1 MSDFTEKLK
10 SFLHDPI
17 DKCFDIPTHI
27 ERAKN
32 YAQKLAIS
40 GVEEGKGPDQIA
52 SCMERSLLAKG
63 ITQDFNEIRHPFSE
77 GKLPIENYNKE
88 KIFKALEEVYK
99 KIGKEISNLDDKKKF
114 LYLWRNLQDKIFHD
128 LKNEGWIK
136 YLPLLPADTRVPDH
150 SIWEH
155 IKISSAINVYLD
167 EEKKVLY
174 QNNSLFLFTVGP
186 VQSFISQARK
196 TQDFYM
202 GSFILSFLTFKAMEI
217 IIDKYGP
224 TNIIYPD
231 LYKQPLMDFWLKKI
245 EIEITDFDENSIQLP
260 TIPNRFVAILPITER
275 GEITI
280 LVREMRDRIGNTIE
294 IAKDLIFKE
303 FSINPPQNISD
314 KINSQL
320 SEFPEIYW
328 VAVPWKIDNRDISFD
343 DLKEYFEE
351 EVLKNYRDL
360 WDFAT
365 KNGEFPPNIGLFYEI
380 LYSTLEKSMGARK
393 NLREFVQMEEKGRKC
408 SVCGERDVIFFRE
421 TANKNKFLRF
431 NPYAIDLTD
440 NPKVLLKY
448 IADGEGLCAVCF
460 IKRTFEIYLEE
471 PEKGISQVFKDLTF
485 PSTAEVA
492 LADFKERALNNANKE
507 FFDFQEKFKE
517 ISQSKF
523 PKVKPVPKLVS
534 LFGDKE
540 NLEGA
545 WFFEENLT
553 KKRLKED
560 LEIEGVSEEEIKEL
574 REALTAIMNKVGKPN
589 PYYALL
595 YLDGDNMGK
604 WLSGEL
610 LPQIEDAYNSEVSK
624 RIRNMEAVIKEN
636 DKEEKTTFMEGLK
649 KYISRKLLTPAIHA
663 SISTALRNYAIEF
676 VRKIV
681 EEEHLGK
688 LVYAGG
694 DDVLALVNLKDLFDV
709 MQKLRWAFSGQ
720 IKFEN
725 GEIKVDLSNKTGFVE
740 KDGRYLLTMGP
751 EATASMGVA
760 IAHYKTPLQIVIQKV
775 FDMEKKAK
783 KECRNRFAICLMK
796 RSGVERIAIAEWK
809 YDDKNTIETLKEIAK
824 SFDEE
829 NKEGYIAKGFIQKF
843 ATEFAHLKDKEGC
856 FIGTEDIVNNE
867 ILRLLDRSYNFPKEQ
882 KISEEDKKKMKKKM
896 KKEFIE
902 KIFNYMSD
910 LFWNI
915 GGSKIDYFINFCTI
929 ATFIHK
935 GEE

>member
-10 SFLHDPI
+10 AFLHDPI

-40 GVEEGKGPDQIA
+40 GVEEAKGPDQVA
-52 SCMERSLLAKG
+52 SCMERSLLPKG
-63 ITQDFNEIRHPFSE
+63 ITQDFNEVRHPFCKGSL
-77 GKLPIENYNKE
+77 KIENYDKETIFKVFKEVYE
-88 KIFKALEEVYK
+88 KI
-99 KIGKEISNLDDKKKF
+99 GTDISNLDDKKKF
-114 LYLWRNLQDKIFHD
+114 FYLWRNLQDRLFEN
-128 LKNEGWIK
+128 LKTEPWIK

-155 IKISSAINVYLD
+155 LKIASAINAYLD

-245 EIEITDFDENSIQLP
+245 EIEITDFNENSIQLP
-260 TIPNRFVAILPITER
+260 TIPNRFVAILSTTDEN
-275 GEITI
+275 EITA
-280 LVREMRDRIGNTIE
+280 LVSEMKGKIKNTIKD
-294 IAKDLIFKE
+294 AKESIFQKLNIIPSDL
-303 FSINPPQNISD
+303 S

-393 NLREFVQMEEKGRKC
+393 NLREFVQVEEKGRKC

-431 NPYAIDLTD
+431 NLYAIDLTD

-460 IKRTFEIYLEE
+460 IKRTFEIYLEKE
-471 PEKGISQVFKDLTF
+471 VSYVFKDLTF

-492 LADFKERALNNANKE
+492 LADFKERALEKARE
-507 FFDFQEKFKE
+507 AYFAFQKIFEG
-517 ISQSKF
+517 ISQARF
-523 PKVKPVPKLVS
+523 PKVKPMPKLVS
-534 LFGDKE
+534 LFNDIG
-540 NLEGA
+540 NLEGQ
-545 WFFEENLT
+545 WFYEENLT
-553 KKRLKED
+553 EESFREELGFKEID
-560 LEIEGVSEEEIKEL
+560 GQVIKEL
-574 REALTAIMNKVGKPN
+574 REGLRKITERVGKPN
-589 PYYALL
+589 PYYATLH
-595 YLDGDNMGK
+595 LDGDNMGK

-610 LPQIEDAYNSEVSK
+610 LPEIEYAYNSEVWQGLPEEFKKELKGK
-624 RIRNMEAVIKEN
+624 RTK
-636 DKEEKTTFMEGLK
+636 
-649 KYISRKLLTPAIHA
+649 KLLTPAIHA
-663 SISTALRNYAIEF
+663 SISTALRNYALEF

-688 LVYAGG
+688 LIYAGG
-694 DDVLALVNLKDLFDV
+694 DDVLAFVNLKDLFDV

-720 IKFEN
+720 IKVEN
-725 GEIKVDLSNKTGFVE
+725 GEIRIDINNQTGFVE

-751 EATASMGVA
+751 EATASMGVV

-775 FDMEKKAK
+775 FEMEKKAK
-783 KECRNRFAICLMK
+783 KEGRNRFAICLMK
-796 RSGVERIAIAEWK
+796 RSGEERMAIAKWK
-809 YDDKNTIETLKEIAK
+809 YDDKEDTIDTLKEIAK
-824 SFDEE
+824 SFDEN

-843 ATEFAHLKDKEGC
+843 ASEFKHLKNEKGTYVG
-856 FIGTEDIVNNE
+856 IGDIIKLE
-867 ILRLLDRSYNFPKEQ
+867 LSRLLNRSFNSPKDR
-882 KISEEDKKKMKKKM
+882 KISKDERRKFTENLCSKMN
-896 KKEFIE
+896 E
-902 KIFNYMSD
+902 
-910 LFWNI
+910 LFYNI
-915 GGSKIDYFINFCTI
+915 GENLDYFINFCII
-929 ATFIHK
+929 ATFTHK
-935 GEE
+935 VED